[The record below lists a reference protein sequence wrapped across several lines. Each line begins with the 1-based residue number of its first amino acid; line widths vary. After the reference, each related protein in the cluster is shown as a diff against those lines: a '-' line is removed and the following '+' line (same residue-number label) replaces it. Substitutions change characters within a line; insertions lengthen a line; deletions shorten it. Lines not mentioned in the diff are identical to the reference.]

1 MNTFVGQVG
10 LVDSES
16 SGWPREGRFV
26 WVLSGGINQVDGE
39 WVTHHLLGGLH
50 DGVEARSHSSFEERL
65 ISDVLQA
72 LREEQWGYLSR
83 AVAEFLSVTAAGVHE
98 EFFEALGGDG
108 FILVAFFSGAFVESG
123 EEG

>member
-26 WVLSGGINQVDGE
+26 WVLSGGVNQVNCE
-39 WVTHHLLGGLH
+39 WVAHHLLCRLD

-65 ISDVLQA
+65 ISDVFQA
-72 LREEQWGYLSR
+72 LRDEQRRYLSC
-83 AVAEFLSVTAAGVHE
+83 AVAEFLSVAAAGVHE
-98 EFFEALGGDG
+98 EFFEAFGGDR
-108 FILVAFFSGAFVESG
+108 FIFVAFFSGAFVESG